1 MNVLTQIL
9 YLVGSGASAYIMA
22 RNIADPQTRPNLL
35 AGFQMAESGA
45 VPFLS
50 ALGDR
55 AAAEGDDWLAERLAK
70 HASDERRHG
79 QIFAHGLKQMNKQI
93 IDVEK
98 AHQEEAAKPPAE
110 RRRSPFFEAYYRGYE
125 AADLKPDR
133 IAWDV
138 FLGSTHI
145 LELDAC
151 KDLTL
156 MAKALPLNDPRNE
169 TLQKGILSIAQD
181 EAGHAAYLK
190 EAMLRRYDY
199 ATVERL
205 IDDWRTRK
213 VDALLAMSIDMLQRG
228 GKMSAMARDGAP
240 SEMLEEQAPAT
251 ETLAA

>member
-1 MNVLTQIL
+1 MNLLTQFL

-22 RNIADPQTRPNLL
+22 RNIADSQTRPNLL

-45 VPFLS
+45 VPFLT
-50 ALGDR
+50 ALSDR
-55 AAAEGDDWLAERLAK
+55 AAAEGDEWLAQQLAK
-70 HASDERRHG
+70 HANDERRHG
-79 QIFAHGLKQMNKQI
+79 QIFANGLKQMNKQI
-93 IDVEK
+93 IDLEK
-98 AHQEEAAKPPAE
+98 AREEEAAKPPEE
-110 RRRSPFFEAYYRGYE
+110 RRRSPFFDAYYRGYE

-133 IAWDV
+133 ISWDV

-156 MAKALPLNDPRNE
+156 MAKALPLNDPRNV
-169 TLQKGILSIAQD
+169 TLQKGIFSIAQD

-205 IDDWRTRK
+205 IDNWRTRK
-213 VDALLAMSIDMLQRG
+213 VDALMAMSINMLQRG
-228 GKMSAMARDGAP
+228 GNVPAMARDGAP
-240 SEMLEEQAPAT
+240 SEMMEEQEPAT
-251 ETLAA
+251 ETIAA